1 MRVAFVLLVVA
12 AVSTCYTTTSAEQA
26 SLMTK
31 TTANT
36 INAGDFGVG
45 GGTRSLRE
53 EARKKKKKKKPQ
65 GESGMVINRVKA

>member
-12 AVSTCYTTTSAEQA
+12 AVSTCYTTTSAEQTSILA
-26 SLMTK
+26 K
-31 TTANT
+31 TSANM
-36 INAGDFGVG
+36 INVDDFGVG

-65 GESGMVINRVKA
+65 GDSGMVVNRVKA